1 MKIRMIPENKIY
13 AGTPMEIVN
22 KLAADAIFLK
32 VKSVEDYMLTVRR
45 RLPSMSIEGTTQEE
59 QCESFIRE
67 LVARGMAKVVLQEED
82 LDQYQLRLVRR
93 VLRLSQEKFARK
105 LGVSFASVNRWEKGR
120 HAPHSGSLIGNL
132 RRVARGHV
140 AR

>member
-1 MKIRMIPENKIY
+1 MKIRMIPENKVY
-13 AGTPMEIVN
+13 AGTPVDIVN

-32 VKSVEDYMLTVRR
+32 AKSAEDYILAVKR
-45 RLPSMSIEGTTQEE
+45 RLPSISIEGTTQEE
-59 QCESFIRE
+59 RCESFVRDV
-67 LVARGMAKVVLQEED
+67 VAKGMAKVVLQEED
-82 LDQYQLRLVRR
+82 LDQYQLRLLRG
-93 VLRLSQEKFARK
+93 VLQLSQEKFARK

-140 AR
+140 VR